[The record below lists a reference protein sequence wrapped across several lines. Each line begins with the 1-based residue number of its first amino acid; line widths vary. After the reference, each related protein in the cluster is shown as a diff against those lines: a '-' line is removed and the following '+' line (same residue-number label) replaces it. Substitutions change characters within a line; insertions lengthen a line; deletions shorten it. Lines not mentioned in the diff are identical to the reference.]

1 MWGIV
6 TIRNLSAEGE
16 ERGQRADQGPEYE
29 LTLLELIDDVC
40 LAVDNFTR
48 SGNNLG
54 LGVLFGDVHLIRFRA
69 AGCGLK

>member
-1 MWGIV
+1 
-6 TIRNLSAEGE
+6 
-16 ERGQRADQGPEYE
+16 
-29 LTLLELIDDVC
+29 